1 MLVLWPAAASL
12 TFLRQ
17 HLVFRCPSPHSL
29 PHISFPVCSPPS
41 RFSAC
46 FYLFNN
52 SSCSCF
58 CHLFFSRLLWV
69 FPLIQYRT
77 AASSPFSFS
86 LFAPFSF
93 LFIAPPRSF
102 SLHLFNLNFLSPPL
116 LPLHLIHLPLSVL
129 LCYFSISLRPPPPLP
144 AAFSTATLWLFN
156 YALISPG
163 SGRTA
168 PRWPWPTCSSRR
180 GPSRR

>member
-93 LFIAPPRSF
+93 LFIAPPPF
-102 SLHLFNLNFLSPPL
+102 FF
-116 LPLHLIHLPLSVL
+116 
-129 LCYFSISLRPPPPLP
+129 PPPVQSKFPLP
-144 AAFSTATLWLFN
+144 SSAPSAPHPSSFVGPFMLFFHLAA
-156 YALISPG
+156 
-163 SGRTA
+163 
-168 PRWPWPTCSSRR
+168 SSSSSA
-180 GPSRR
+180 GCLQHGHSLAF